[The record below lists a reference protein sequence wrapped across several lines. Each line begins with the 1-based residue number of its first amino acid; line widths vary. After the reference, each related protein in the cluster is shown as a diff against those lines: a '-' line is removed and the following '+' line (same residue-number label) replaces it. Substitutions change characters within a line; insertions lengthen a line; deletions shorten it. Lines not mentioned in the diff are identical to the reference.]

1 MVATP
6 QGGYAA
12 TTAPTIAGYTPDQT
26 SVAADNPV
34 AMTTLPEDSSATI
47 SYTADPQIL
56 TINYVDGATG
66 KTVATDTVPG
76 TTDEAVNYTADK
88 VPANYVLAN
97 GQGTTGTQTLTADPA
112 KNVATIKVVP
122 AVTHSTQVTTQTVNY
137 VLAGTTT
144 ALKTPTTQQIT
155 WNISTDQVTGD
166 IIATPQGG
174 YAATTAPTIA
184 GYTPDQTSVAAD
196 NPAAMT
202 TLPADSSATISYT
215 ADPQTLTVAYIDDV
229 TGATISTDTATGVTD
244 QTGTYTVTVPANYE
258 LATGQADTVAYTLN
272 ADSAKNN
279 VEVHLTHHISHT
291 TTTTTRT
298 INYLVKGSDAQV
310 TDPDVQTITWNVSTD
325 DVTNASVATP
335 QDGYA
340 EVTAPTITG
349 YTADTPV
356 VAAENPAPTSADQ
369 LAGETVNVYY
379 ILTETDDNGEG
390 DNGTPSQPT
399 DEGTTTPTDTNNG
412 QITVPTK
419 TGTPSGTQAV
429 KVTGTQ
435 QTKATA
441 NKLPQTDEKANS
453 MALIGLG
460 LMSFMSFMGLA
471 RTKKH
476 D

>member
-1 MVATP
+1 M
-6 QGGYAA
+6 
-12 TTAPTIAGYTPDQT
+12 
-26 SVAADNPV
+26 
-34 AMTTLPEDSSATI
+34 
-47 SYTADPQIL
+47 
-56 TINYVDGATG
+56 
-66 KTVATDTVPG
+66 
-76 TTDEAVNYTADK
+76 
-88 VPANYVLAN
+88 
-97 GQGTTGTQTLTADPA
+97 
-112 KNVATIKVVP
+112 
-122 AVTHSTQVTTQTVNY
+122 
-137 VLAGTTT
+137 
-144 ALKTPTTQQIT
+144 
-155 WNISTDQVTGD
+155 
-166 IIATPQGG
+166 
-174 YAATTAPTIA
+174 
-184 GYTPDQTSVAAD
+184 
-196 NPAAMT
+196 
-202 TLPADSSATISYT
+202 
-215 ADPQTLTVAYIDDV
+215 
-229 TGATISTDTATGVTD
+229 
-244 QTGTYTVTVPANYE
+244 TVPANYE
-258 LATGQADTVAYTLN
+258 LATGQAGTVAYTLN

-340 EVTAPTITG
+340 EVTAPTISG

-419 TGTPSGTQAV
+419 TGTPAGTQAV

-453 MALIGLG
+453 MAIIGLG